1 MGERSD
7 STRSGRASGPSEDVS
22 DATTLGWNEEHR
34 CYLCRDRVALE
45 VRKRTAIW
53 YARDEYSEI
62 PCEKLF
68 IGKMRFSRDMVEI
81 IESKDCIRTIT
92 FPLTV
97 RVVR

>member
-1 MGERSD
+1 MDERSD
-7 STRSGRASGPSEDVS
+7 FARSEYTSDSSEDVS
-22 DATTLGWNEEHR
+22 DATTLGWDRWHR
-34 CYLCRDRVALE
+34 RYWCKDGVALE

-68 IGKMRFSRDMVEI
+68 IGRMRFSRDMVEI